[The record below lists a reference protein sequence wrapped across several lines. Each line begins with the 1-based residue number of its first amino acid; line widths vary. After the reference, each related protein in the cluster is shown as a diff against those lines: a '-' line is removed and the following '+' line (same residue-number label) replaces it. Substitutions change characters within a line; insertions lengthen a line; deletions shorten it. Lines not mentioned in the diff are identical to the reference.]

1 MGRLITHSIEQFK
14 EKFRRRRRGTV
25 RTMFSFTTLALL
37 LGAALLTSTEASYV
51 KLKASKSVL
60 EAGERF
66 SIDVY
71 AFAHVPVNAV
81 DITLKF
87 EENGVDVLSVDKGQ
101 SVLTIWTQEPIVK
114 NDEVIMRGGTYRK
127 GFVGEHKIAT
137 IELEAKQSG
146 ETELAVGN
154 VVLLAGDGKGTPV
167 SVAESNNSNV
177 NLYIYDENED
187 PANIAVDVKVNIIT
201 DIDGDGNVGIKDIS
215 AFMGAW
221 TTTST
226 GKIYDFNNDGKMS
239 FKDFSII
246 LADAFF
252 GPS

>member
-1 MGRLITHSIEQFK
+1 MSRINRIIENLKQRLQK
-14 EKFRRRRRGTV
+14 RRRGTV
-25 RTMFSFTTLALL
+25 RTMFSFATLAFL
-37 LGAALLTSTEASYV
+37 LGAALITSTEASYI

-71 AFAHVPVNAV
+71 AYAHVPVNAV

-87 EENGVDVLSVDKGQ
+87 EEDSVTVRSVDKGQ

-114 NDEVIMRGGTYRK
+114 NGEVIMRGGTYRK
-127 GFVGEHKIAT
+127 GFIGEHKIAT
-137 IELEAKQSG
+137 IELEAKKSG
-146 ETELAVGN
+146 ESELIAKN

-167 SVAESNNSNV
+167 SVAESNDSSLSV
-177 NLYIYDENED
+177 YVMDENED
-187 PANIAVDVKVNIIT
+187 PANIAVNVKVDIMT
-201 DIDGDGNVGIKDIS
+201 DIDGDGYVGIRDLS

-221 TTTST
+221 SSSTT
-226 GKIYDFNNDGKMS
+226 GKVYDFNNDGKMS

>member
-1 MGRLITHSIEQFK
+1 MSLVTRIVKYLKQRLQK
-14 EKFRRRRRGTV
+14 RRRGTV
-25 RTMFSFTTLALL
+25 RTMFSFATLAFL
-37 LGAALLTSTEASYV
+37 LGAALITSTEASYI
-51 KLKASKSVL
+51 KLEASKSVL

-71 AFAHVPVNAV
+71 AYAHVPVNAV

-87 EENGVDVLSVDKGQ
+87 EGDAVEVLSVDKGQ

-114 NDEVIMRGGTYRK
+114 DDEVIMRGGTFRK

-137 IELEAKQSG
+137 IELEAKKSG
-146 ETELAVGN
+146 ESELAVGN

-167 SVAESNNSNV
+167 SVAESNDSSLSV
-177 NLYIYDENED
+177 YIYDENED
-187 PANIAVDVKVNIIT
+187 PANIAVDVKINILT
-201 DIDGDGNVGIKDIS
+201 DIDGDGYVGIRDIS

-221 TTTST
+221 SSSTT
-226 GKIYDFNNDGKMS
+226 GKIYDFNDDGKMS

-252 GPS
+252 GPN

>member
-1 MGRLITHSIEQFK
+1 MNHIARTIEKVQDK
-14 EKFRRRRRGTV
+14 LKQRRRGTV
-25 RTMFSFTTLALL
+25 RTMFSFATLAFL
-37 LGAALLTSTEASYV
+37 LGAALITSTEASYI

-71 AFAHVPVNAV
+71 AYAHVPVNAV

-87 EENGVDVLSVDKGQ
+87 EDAAVDVLSVDKGQ

-114 NDEVIMRGGTYRK
+114 DDEVILRGGTYRK

-137 IELEAKQSG
+137 IELEATKSG
-146 ETELAVGN
+146 ESELAVGK

-167 SVAESNNSNV
+167 SIAESNDSSLSV
-177 NLYIYDENED
+177 YIYDENED
-187 PANIAVDVKVNIIT
+187 PENIAVTVAVDIMT
-201 DIDGDGNVGIKDIS
+201 DIDGDGAVGIKDIS
-215 AFMGAW
+215 AFMGTWSGSA
-221 TTTST
+221 T

>member
-1 MGRLITHSIEQFK
+1 
-14 EKFRRRRRGTV
+14 
-25 RTMFSFTTLALL
+25 MFSFATFAFL
-37 LGAALLTSTEASYV
+37 LGAALITSTEASYI

-66 SIDVY
+66 SIDIY
-71 AFAHVPVNAV
+71 AYAHVPVNAV

-87 EENGVDVLSVDKGQ
+87 EKESVDVLSVEKGQ

-114 NDEVIMRGGTYRK
+114 NDEVILRGGTFRK

-146 ETELAVGN
+146 ESEMIADN

-167 SVAESNNSNV
+167 SVAESTDSSLSV
-177 NLYIYDENED
+177 YIYDENED
-187 PANIAVDVKVNIIT
+187 PENIAVNVTVNILT
-201 DIDGDGNVGIKDIS
+201 DIDGDGYVGIRDIS

-221 TTTST
+221 SSGTTK
-226 GKIYDFNNDGKMS
+226 KIYDFNNDGKMS

-246 LADAFF
+246 LANAFF
-252 GPS
+252 GPD

>member
-1 MGRLITHSIEQFK
+1 MGRLTSTV
-14 EKFRRRRRGTV
+14 EKFRERLRQRKPGTV
-25 RTMFSFTTLALL
+25 RTMFSFATLAFL
-37 LGAALLTSTEASYV
+37 LGAALITSTEASYI
-51 KLKASKSVL
+51 KLKASKSAV

-71 AFAHVPVNAV
+71 AYAHVPVNAV
-81 DITLKF
+81 DVTLKF
-87 EENGVDVLSVDKGQ
+87 EETALDVLSVDKGQ
-101 SVLTIWTQEPIVK
+101 SVLTIWTQEPVVEG
-114 NDEVIMRGGTYRK
+114 DEVVLRGGTFRK
-127 GFVGEHKIAT
+127 GFLGEHKIAT

-146 ETELAVGN
+146 ESEMVAEN

-167 SVAESNNSNV
+167 TVAESNDSTLSV
-177 NLYIYDENED
+177 YVYDENED
-187 PANIAVDVKVNIIT
+187 PENIAVNVTVDIKT
-201 DIDGDGNVGIKDIS
+201 DIDGDGYVGIRDVS

-221 TTTST
+221 SSSSV
-226 GKIYDFNNDGKMS
+226 GKLYDFNNDGKMS

>member
-1 MGRLITHSIEQFK
+1 MSLLVRIVENLKNRLRQRK
-14 EKFRRRRRGTV
+14 KGTV
-25 RTMFSFTTLALL
+25 RTMFSFATMAFL
-37 LGAALLTSTEASYV
+37 LGAALITSTEASYI

-71 AFAHVPVNAV
+71 AYAHVPVNAV

-87 EENGVDVLSVDKGQ
+87 EESAVDVLSVDKGQ

-114 NDEVIMRGGTYRK
+114 DDEVILRGGTFRK

-137 IELEAKQSG
+137 IELEAKKSG
-146 ETELAVGN
+146 ESEMIAEN

-167 SVAESNNSNV
+167 TVAESNDSSLSV
-177 NLYIYDENED
+177 YIYDENED
-187 PANIAVDVKVNIIT
+187 PENIAVDVKINILT
-201 DIDGDGNVGIKDIS
+201 DIDGDGYVGIRDVS

-221 TTTST
+221 SSGTAD
-226 GKIYDFNNDGKMS
+226 KIYDFNDDGKMS

>member
-1 MGRLITHSIEQFK
+1 
-14 EKFRRRRRGTV
+14 
-25 RTMFSFTTLALL
+25 MFSFATLAFL
-37 LGAALLTSTEASYV
+37 LGAALITSTEASYI
-51 KLKASKSVL
+51 KLKASQTAL

-71 AFAHVPVNAV
+71 AYAHVPVNAV

-87 EENGVDVLSVDKGQ
+87 EEFGVDVLSVDKGQ

-114 NDEVIMRGGTYRK
+114 DDEVILRGGTYRK
-127 GFVGEHKIAT
+127 GFIGEHKIAT
-137 IELEAKQSG
+137 IELEAKESG
-146 ETELAVGN
+146 ESELAVGN
-154 VVLLAGDGKGTPV
+154 VILLAGDGKGTPV
-167 SVAESNNSNV
+167 TVAESNDSSLSV
-177 NLYIYDENED
+177 YIYDENED
-187 PANIAVDVKVNIIT
+187 PANIAVSVTVVIKT
-201 DIDGDGNVGIKDIS
+201 DIDGDGYVGIRDVS

-221 TTTST
+221 SGAAA

>member
-1 MGRLITHSIEQFK
+1 MSRFSNIVENLKQRLRK
-14 EKFRRRRRGTV
+14 RRRGTV
-25 RTMFSFTTLALL
+25 RTMFSFATLAFL
-37 LGAALLTSTEASYV
+37 LGAALITSTEASYI

-71 AFAHVPVNAV
+71 AYAHVPVNAV
-81 DITLKF
+81 DVTLKF
-87 EENGVDVLSVDKGQ
+87 EESAVDVLSVDKGQ

-114 NDEVIMRGGTYRK
+114 DDEVILRGGTYRK
-127 GFVGEHKIAT
+127 GFIGEHKIAT
-137 IELEAKQSG
+137 IELEAKKSG
-146 ETELAVGN
+146 ESELAVGN

-167 SVAESNNSNV
+167 TVAESNDSSLSV
-177 NLYIYDENED
+177 YIYDENED
-187 PANIAVDVKVNIIT
+187 PENIAVDVTVNILT
-201 DIDGDGNVGIKDIS
+201 DIDGDGNVGIKDVS

-221 TTTST
+221 SSSST
-226 GKIYDFNNDGKMS
+226 GKIYDFNDDGKMS